1 MQLRGAWPDA
11 LEEAERAGRR
21 LEEAMNQGAAAKAC
35 YLRGEVHRL
44 RGEFEEAEDAYRQ
57 ASRLGLE
64 PQPGWA
70 LVRLAQGNSAAATAA
85 IRRALGETADP
96 LRRAGLLPAAVEILL
111 ATGELDEAR
120 DASGELEAIAAGY
133 ESEMLRA
140 LHAHARGAVELAG
153 GDAAAA
159 LVSLRRASQ
168 AWNELEAPY
177 EGARARVL
185 VGRACRA
192 LGDEEAFALELE
204 AARSTFEEL
213 GATPDV
219 AAADMLAG
227 VVDDTH
233 GLTARE
239 LEVLRLVA
247 TGKSNKE
254 IAAALV
260 ISEHTV
266 ARHVQNIFTKL
277 GVPSRTAAGAFAFEH
292 NLV

>member
-1 MQLRGAWPDA
+1 HRAQLMQLRGAWPDA

-140 LHAHARGAVELAG
+140 LHAHAR
-153 GDAAAA
+153 
-159 LVSLRRASQ
+159 
-168 AWNELEAPY
+168 
-177 EGARARVL
+177 
-185 VGRACRA
+185 
-192 LGDEEAFALELE
+192 
-204 AARSTFEEL
+204 
-213 GATPDV
+213 
-219 AAADMLAG
+219 
-227 VVDDTH
+227 
-233 GLTARE
+233 
-239 LEVLRLVA
+239 
-247 TGKSNKE
+247 
-254 IAAALV
+254 
-260 ISEHTV
+260 
-266 ARHVQNIFTKL
+266 
-277 GVPSRTAAGAFAFEH
+277 
-292 NLV
+292 